1 MQNKA
6 IILGT
11 HYNGL
16 SIIQELGSQKIPC
29 VAADTWKSI
38 GTFSKYANYL
48 KVPNPL
54 TDDRRFIGF
63 LYDFCSKEKLKP
75 ILFPTNDHWASA
87 LSKYKQ
93 ELQSVSTPVV
103 AEWDVMDTLL
113 KKRKF
118 YELGKERNYLTPR
131 NWTKEDI
138 QLIDDSDFPIIAK
151 PEYRRLPNS
160 GIEKKDILDSKRF
173 TLLENRSQL
182 NDFFTSNK
190 SMLDYF
196 LFQEYIYGLSNQMYT
211 VGIYADDNSDILG
224 IFSGRKVR
232 GYPAAF
238 GDWVVGEN
246 HQVPDTLIDLT
257 YKITKDLKYKG
268 IAEFEFKY
276 DIKRKEYR
284 LIEINPR
291 SWSWVGITG
300 FIGIGFATLAYNDK
314 SKGQKLYSNSLALP
328 SGTVRYLK
336 LFEDLDNCINKYKIE
351 YEPWNYGFIKWLKKH
366 RGKKTIYVEF
376 AKFDLIIPFIAAYRK
391 MREIMKR

>member
-38 GTFSKYANYL
+38 GTFSRYAKYL
-48 KVPNPL
+48 KVPSPM
-54 TDDRRFIGF
+54 TDERRFIDF
-63 LYDFCSKEKLKP
+63 LYDFCSQENLNP

-93 ELQSVSTPVV
+93 KLQSVSIPVV
-103 AEWDVMDTLL
+103 AEWDAMDTLL

-118 YELGKERNYLTPR
+118 YELGKERSYLTPK

-138 QLIDDSDFPIIAK
+138 QLVDDSDFPIIAK

-160 GIEKKDILDSKRF
+160 GIEEKDILDSKRF
-173 TLLENRSQL
+173 TLIENKSQL
-182 NDFFTSNK
+182 DSFFNSNK
-190 SMLDYF
+190 SILDYF
-196 LFQEYIYGLSNQMYT
+196 LFQEYIYGLSDQMYT

-224 IFSGRKVR
+224 IFSGKKVR
-232 GYPAAF
+232 GYPASF

-246 HQVPDTLIDLT
+246 HQVPDSLIDLT
-257 YKITKDLKYKG
+257 YKITKDFKYKG

-276 DIKRKEYR
+276 DIKREVYR

-300 FIGIGFATLAYNDK
+300 FIDVGFATLAYYDK
-314 SKGQKLYSNSLALP
+314 SKGKKLHSNSLAIA

-336 LFEDLDNCINKYKIE
+336 MFEDMDNCINKYKID
-351 YEPWNYGFIKWLKKH
+351 YKPWNYGFIKWFKKH

-376 AKFDLIIPFIAAYRK
+376 TKFDLIIPFIAAYRK
-391 MREIMKR
+391 LREIIKR